1 MSDTPLFVHLRTH
14 SAYSLAESMLKVGPL
29 VEAVRDHGQPAVAV
43 TDSFNTFAA
52 LEFSEK
58 AADMGIQPIIGAQ
71 VTLGDSRDE
80 KGGEVALLVQNET
93 GWQNLSR
100 LISDALLDGGAA
112 SGRGSTSSG
121 SSGAAAPGRIAE
133 EPEGSEL
140 AGAAAPRGCLP
151 SRPPTP

>member
-80 KGGEVALLVQNET
+80 KGGEVAL
-93 GWQNLSR
+93 S
-100 LISDALLDGGAA
+100 LIH
-112 SGRGSTSSG
+112 
-121 SSGAAAPGRIAE
+121 I
-133 EPEGSEL
+133 
-140 AGAAAPRGCLP
+140 
-151 SRPPTP
+151 